1 MAHGSPAAAP
11 TRPTTPPRPGGRAT
25 APRLPA
31 DGTAAARRTE
41 AGPDT
46 TSHAVRGAVGQGGT
60 GRGGSA
66 RPAVAIAHDYLTQRG
81 GAERVVLAMHR
92 AFPEAPIY
100 TTLYDPEG
108 TYPEF
113 RDATIITSPLNRVAL
128 LRHHHRW
135 ALPLLP
141 FAASAMRV
149 PADVVLVS
157 TSGWAHGFRTD
168 GVRQVYCHTPAR
180 WVYLLEQYLGA
191 APSSSPMGW
200 AMLCARPLLE
210 RWDRRAMGAVKH
222 MVANSTVVRD
232 RIKEVYG
239 RDVEIEHPP
248 HRMQDDTRTEP
259 VPAMAGFAR
268 DGEYFLSVSRL
279 LPYKNVDRVMEA
291 FRRRPERRLV
301 LVGTGPLEQQLRQ
314 QCPENVLM
322 LSNLTDAQMRG
333 LYRGAM
339 AVVAASHE
347 DFGITPLEG
356 FAFGRPTLALRGG
369 GYLDTVV
376 PGMTGAF
383 FEEPTPEAIGKV
395 LDRFHPEDWDQD
407 AIRDHA
413 RSFSEERFVR
423 RIRAVVAELT
433 RLPGHAAAQD

>member
-1 MAHGSPAAAP
+1 MAHGPAVTPAQDPP
-11 TRPTTPPRPGGRAT
+11 TR
-25 APRLPA
+25 
-31 DGTAAARRTE
+31 
-41 AGPDT
+41 AGEF
-46 TSHAVRGAVGQGGT
+46 
-60 GRGGSA
+60 A
-66 RPAVAIAHDYLTQRG
+66 RPVNGGAHGVPGVRVAIAHDYLTQRG

-92 AFPEAPIY
+92 AFPDAPIY
-100 TTLYDPEG
+100 TTLYDPDG

-113 RDATIITSPLNRVAL
+113 REATIITSPLNRVGV
-128 LRHHHRW
+128 LRRHHRW
-135 ALPLLP
+135 ALPFLP
-141 FAASAMRV
+141 LASSWMRV

-168 GVRQVYCHTPAR
+168 GVREVYCHTPAR
-180 WVYLLEQYLGA
+180 WVYLLEQYLGS
-191 APSSSPMGW
+191 APSSSPTGW
-200 AMLCARPLLE
+200 AMLLARPLLE
-210 RWDRRAMGAVKH
+210 RWDRRAMSSVQH

-248 HRMQDDTRTEP
+248 HRMQDSTETEA
-259 VPAMAGFAR
+259 VPQMAGFAG

-291 FRRRPERRLV
+291 LRARPDRRLV
-301 LVGTGPLEQQLRQ
+301 LVGTGPLEHQLRQ
-314 QCPENVLM
+314 LCPENVLM
-322 LSNLTDAQMRG
+322 LSDLSDAQMRG

-383 FEEPTPEAIGKV
+383 FEEPTPEAIGRV
-395 LDRFHPEDWDQD
+395 LDRFRSDDWDEQ

-413 RSFSEERFVR
+413 RRFSEDRFVAR
-423 RIRAVVAELT
+423 LHQVVAA
-433 RLPGHAAAQD
+433 RADDAARSHP

>member
-1 MAHGSPAAAP
+1 MFHGSPSAPALGYDDDDAARSRSA
-11 TRPTTPPRPGGRAT
+11 RGVVSQRGSQDDVAAGQGAVADR
-25 APRLPA
+25 A
-31 DGTAAARRTE
+31 DG
-41 AGPDT
+41 AGWPHGEPT
-46 TSHAVRGAVGQGGT
+46 
-60 GRGGSA
+60 
-66 RPAVAIAHDYLTQRG
+66 VAIAHDYLTQRG

-92 AFPEAPIY
+92 AFPDAPIY

-113 RDATIITSPLNRVAL
+113 RDATIITSPLNRIGAL
-128 LRHHHRW
+128 RRHHRW

-141 FAASAMRV
+141 FAASGMSV

-157 TSGWAHGFRTD
+157 TSGWAHGFRTR
-168 GVRQVYCHTPAR
+168 GEREVYCHTPAR
-180 WVYLLEQYLGA
+180 WVYLLEQYLGG
-191 APSSSPMGW
+191 APTRSLMGW
-200 AMLCARPLLE
+200 GMLALRPLLE
-210 RWDRRAMGAVKH
+210 RWDRRAMARVQH

-239 RDVEIEHPP
+239 RDVEIVHPP
-248 HRMQDDTRTEP
+248 HQMHEDSSAEP
-259 VPAMAGFAR
+259 VPQLTGFAEE
-268 DGEYFLSVSRL
+268 GGYFLSVSRL

-291 FRRRPERRLV
+291 FARRPDRRLV
-301 LVGTGPLEQQLRQ
+301 LVGTGPLEHQLRQ
-314 QCPENVLM
+314 RCPDNVLM
-322 LSNLTDAQMRG
+322 LSHLSDAQMRG
-333 LYRGAM
+333 LYRGAL

-395 LDRFHPEDWDQD
+395 LDRFRPEDWDAEAIKEHGSAFSQD
-407 AIRDHA
+407 RFIA
-413 RSFSEERFVR
+413 RSRRVVQGLAAGSPGAALRTVR
-423 RIRAVVAELT
+423 GE
-433 RLPGHAAAQD
+433 

>member
-1 MAHGSPAAAP
+1 M
-11 TRPTTPPRPGGRAT
+11 
-25 APRLPA
+25 
-31 DGTAAARRTE
+31 
-41 AGPDT
+41 
-46 TSHAVRGAVGQGGT
+46 
-60 GRGGSA
+60 
-66 RPAVAIAHDYLTQRG
+66 AIAHDYLTQRG

-92 AFPEAPIY
+92 AFPDAPIY
-100 TTLYDPEG
+100 TTLYDPDG

-113 RDATIITSPLNRVAL
+113 REATIITSPLNRVGV
-128 LRHHHRW
+128 LRRHHRW
-135 ALPLLP
+135 ALPFLP
-141 FAASAMRV
+141 LASSWMQV

-168 GVRQVYCHTPAR
+168 GVREVYCHTPAR
-180 WVYLLEQYLGA
+180 WVYLLEQYLGF

-200 AMLCARPLLE
+200 AMLLARPLLE
-210 RWDRRAMGAVKH
+210 RWDRRAMSSVQH

-248 HRMQDDTRTEP
+248 HRMQDSTETEA
-259 VPAMAGFAR
+259 VPQMAGFAG

-291 FRRRPERRLV
+291 LRARPDRRLV
-301 LVGTGPLEQQLRQ
+301 LVGTGPLEHQLRQ
-314 QCPENVLM
+314 LCPENVLM
-322 LSNLTDAQMRG
+322 LSDLSDAQMRG

-383 FEEPTPEAIGKV
+383 FEEPTPEAIGRV
-395 LDRFHPEDWDQD
+395 LDRFRTDDWDEQ

-413 RSFSEERFVR
+413 RRFSEDRFVAR
-423 RIRAVVAELT
+423 LHQVVAA
-433 RLPGHAAAQD
+433 RADDAARSHP